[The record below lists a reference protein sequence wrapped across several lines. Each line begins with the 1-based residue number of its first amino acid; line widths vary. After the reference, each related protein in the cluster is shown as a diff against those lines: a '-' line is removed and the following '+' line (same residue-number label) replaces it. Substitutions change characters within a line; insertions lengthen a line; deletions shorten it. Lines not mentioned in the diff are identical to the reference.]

1 VQASWG
7 NASLTRTTLRTHL
20 DHLRA
25 FDLPA
30 ILEMFHPSRRD
41 TCFAALL
48 GLDESRAIVSV
59 GTSPDM
65 AVPRSQLDDYWT
77 RDAVVLWPE
86 AEETRSVA
94 GARREL
100 LSLGYAEADLR
111 DAVRRFQR
119 DVELVPDG
127 LLGPRTRMGLF
138 AASSAP
144 RPRLS
149 ARGERP

>member
-1 VQASWG
+1 
-7 NASLTRTTLRTHL
+7 
-20 DHLRA
+20 
-25 FDLPA
+25 
-30 ILEMFHPSRRD
+30 MFHPSRPD

-94 GARREL
+94 GARGEL
-100 LSLGYAEADLR
+100 LSLGYAGPDLQG
-111 DAVRRFQR
+111 AVRRFQR

-127 LLGPRTRMGLF
+127 LLGPRTRMALF
-138 AASSAP
+138 AASAAP

-149 ARGERP
+149 TRGERP